1 VVKPGAR
8 ESLAPRDL
16 EQIGEGL
23 QIVALLRV
31 NFRLGAPE
39 RCAASLTAPM
49 TALRMKSG
57 IDSSKK
63 ARTLKKRTSRRK
75 GGMQAKRHGSNPAPS
90 LELNNRKI
98 CCKANLEAQTMITVK
113 NILGSKRHDIISITP
128 DTTVYEAL
136 VIMSDKNIGALVVLD
151 GETLV
156 GIMSERDYARK
167 VILHGKSSREMRVG
181 EIMTSNVI
189 SVSPDQSV
197 HECMG
202 RMTDKH
208 IRHLPVLENDRVVGI
223 ISIGDV
229 VKAIISDQESTI
241 KLLEEYISQ

>member
-1 VVKPGAR
+1 
-8 ESLAPRDL
+8 
-16 EQIGEGL
+16 
-23 QIVALLRV
+23 
-31 NFRLGAPE
+31 
-39 RCAASLTAPM
+39 
-49 TALRMKSG
+49 
-57 IDSSKK
+57 
-63 ARTLKKRTSRRK
+63 
-75 GGMQAKRHGSNPAPS
+75 
-90 LELNNRKI
+90 
-98 CCKANLEAQTMITVK
+98 MITVK
-113 NILGSKRHDIISITP
+113 DILRSKRHDIISITP

-136 VIMSDKNIGALVVLD
+136 VIMSENNIGALVVLD
-151 GETLV
+151 GETLA

-167 VILHGKSSREMRVG
+167 VILHGKSSREMQVG

-197 HECMG
+197 QECMG

-229 VKAIISDQESTI
+229 VKAIISEQEYTI